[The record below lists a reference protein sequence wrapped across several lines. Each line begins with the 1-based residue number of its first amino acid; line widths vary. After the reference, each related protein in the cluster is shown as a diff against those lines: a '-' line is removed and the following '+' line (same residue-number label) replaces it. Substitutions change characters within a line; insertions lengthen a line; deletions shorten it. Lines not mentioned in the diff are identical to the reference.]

1 MMDFVLEA
9 WVSSII
15 EGKKLQWMMGKGE
28 PWQPG
33 EKLKLLFA
41 GYNGTRNT
49 GSDVRV
55 EEMLRQI
62 RRILGPENVDLS
74 MMTFNFDRSRGYFEG
89 TSQVRLPDIF
99 PPFLASEVPK
109 HHGVV
114 ACEGSMFK
122 SKFANAL
129 ATMMIGSLGIAA
141 AENKLSIGY
150 GAEAGHM
157 DPLVAKM
164 CGRYCRN
171 SLVITRNDESRK
183 ILRELG
189 VPTELGTDTAWTFE
203 PLGAEYG
210 QKALHD
216 VGWDGKTPVLVVC
229 PINPF
234 EWPVKASVAK
244 AALHSLAGAYK
255 DSHYRGPYFH
265 NAGPEANRANE
276 HYLSSIAKA
285 VAAFRQK
292 RSVFVIMAATERMD
306 ARACGRISEKL
317 GGVPV
322 LTSDD
327 YNMYQ
332 MVSILRA
339 CRMMVSSRY
348 HGIVTSMPAL
358 VASAGITMDERIRNL
373 MNERGHQEL
382 LMNVDDPDLEART
395 LAAIEILDRDG
406 ERIADGIA
414 RSVVRNLKLMARMG
428 VYFEEEVQRRYP
440 EFPNAARRM
449 ELGGLPAAD
458 ERGVEGIGGGV
469 RVGLVFELGIPDR
482 PDSHVIPGTDS
493 CQPGEERGQRCSSGT
508 SRRAGGPADRA
519 AVAGSGAGG
528 AGLSAATAAEKGRP
542 LRVAGA

>member
-15 EGKKLQWMMGKGE
+15 EGKKAQWMMGKRE

-55 EEMLRQI
+55 EEMLRQV

-99 PPFLASEVPK
+99 PPFLANEVPK

-129 ATMMIGSLGIAA
+129 TTMMIGSLGIAA

-183 ILRELG
+183 ILREMG
-189 VPTELGTDTAWTFE
+189 VPTEPGTDTAWTFE

-210 QKALHD
+210 QKALRD
-216 VGWDGKTPVLVVC
+216 VGWDGKMPVLVVC

-234 EWPVKASVAK
+234 EWPVKASMAK
-244 AALHSLAGAYK
+244 AALHSLTGAYK
-255 DSHYRGPYFH
+255 ESHYRGPYFH
-265 NAGPEANRANE
+265 HAGPEADRAYE
-276 HYLSSIAKA
+276 HYLSSIANA

-292 RSVFVIMAATERMD
+292 RNVFVIMAATERMD
-306 ARACGRISEKL
+306 ARPCRRISEKL
-317 GGVPV
+317 GGVPI
-322 LTSDD
+322 LTSED

-332 MVSILRA
+332 LVSILRA
-339 CRMMVSSRY
+339 CRLMVSSRY

-358 VASAGITMDERIRNL
+358 VASAGITMDERIANL
-373 MNERGHQEL
+373 MNERGHPEL
-382 LMNVDDPDLEART
+382 LMNVDDPELEERT
-395 LAAIEILDRDG
+395 LGAIEILDREG

-440 EFPNAARRM
+440 NFPTRRGQWSWEDYLPSM
-449 ELGGLPAAD
+449 SEGLL
-458 ERGVEGIGGGV
+458 
-469 RVGLVFELGIPDR
+469 GLV
-482 PDSHVIPGTDS
+482 
-493 CQPGEERGQRCSSGT
+493 
-508 SRRAGGPADRA
+508 A
-519 AVAGSGAGG
+519 AYG
-528 AGLSAATAAEKGRP
+528 
-542 LRVAGA
+542 

>member
-9 WVSSII
+9 WVSTII
-15 EGKKLQWMMGKGE
+15 EQKKVQWMLGKRQ

-33 EKLKLLFA
+33 EKLRLLFA

-55 EEMLRQI
+55 EEMLRQV
-62 RRILGPENVDLS
+62 RRILGPDNVDLS
-74 MMTFNFDRSRGYFEG
+74 MMTFNFDRSRGYFDG

-99 PPFLASEVPK
+99 PPFLANEVPR

-164 CGRYCRN
+164 CGRYCSN

-183 ILRELG
+183 ILRALG

-210 QKALHD
+210 QKALRD

-234 EWPVKASVAK
+234 EWPVKASVGKLAV
-244 AALHSLAGAYK
+244 HSLTGVYK
-255 DSHYRGPYFH
+255 ESHYRGPYFH
-265 NAGPEANRANE
+265 NSGPEADRAYE
-276 HYLSSIAKA
+276 HYLTSIANA
-285 VAAFRQK
+285 VAAFRRK
-292 RSVFVIMAATERMD
+292 KNVFVIMVATERMD
-306 ARACGRISEKL
+306 ARPCRKISEKL

-322 LTSDD
+322 LTSDEH
-327 YNMYQ
+327 NMYQ
-332 MVSILRA
+332 LVSILRA
-339 CRMMVSSRY
+339 CRLMVSSRY

-358 VASAGITMDERIRNL
+358 VPSAGITMDERIRNL

-382 LMNVDDPDLEART
+382 LMHVTDTDLEERT
-395 LAAIEILDRDG
+395 LAALEILERDG

-414 RSVVRNLKLMARMG
+414 RTVVRNLRLMARMG

-440 EFPNAARRM
+440 EFPTRRGEWSWEDYLPPMSEGLKQLVAAY
-449 ELGGLPAAD
+449 G
-458 ERGVEGIGGGV
+458 
-469 RVGLVFELGIPDR
+469 
-482 PDSHVIPGTDS
+482 
-493 CQPGEERGQRCSSGT
+493 
-508 SRRAGGPADRA
+508 
-519 AVAGSGAGG
+519 
-528 AGLSAATAAEKGRP
+528 
-542 LRVAGA
+542 

>member
-1 MMDFVLEA
+1 MMDLFLEA
-9 WVSSII
+9 WVSAII
-15 EGKKLQWMMGKGE
+15 EGKKVQWVMGKGQ

-33 EKLKLLFA
+33 QKLKLLFA

-55 EEMLRQI
+55 EEMLRQV

-74 MMTFNFDRSRGYFEG
+74 MMTFNFDRSRGYFDG

-99 PPFLASEVPK
+99 PPFLANEVPR

-141 AENKLSIGY
+141 AENKLSVGY

-164 CGRYCRN
+164 CGRYCKN
-171 SLVITRNDESRK
+171 SLVITRNEESRK

-210 QKALHD
+210 QKALRD

-244 AALHSLAGAYK
+244 AALHSVTGAYAA
-255 DSHYRGPYFH
+255 SHYRGPYFH
-265 NAGPEANRANE
+265 NAGPEADRAYE

-292 RSVFVIMAATERMD
+292 KNVFVIMVATERLD
-306 ARACGRISEKL
+306 ARPAKRISEML
-317 GGVPV
+317 GGVPI
-322 LTSDD
+322 LTSEEYD
-327 YNMYQ
+327 MYQ
-332 MVSILRA
+332 LVSILRA
-339 CRMMVSSRY
+339 CHMMVSSRY

-358 VASAGITMDERIRNL
+358 VPSAGITMDERIRNL
-373 MNERGHQEL
+373 MNERGHRDL
-382 LMNVDDPDLEART
+382 LMNVDDPDLAERT
-395 LAAIEILDRDG
+395 LAALEILDREG

-414 RSVVRNLKLMARMG
+414 RTVVRNLKLMARMG

-440 EFPNAARRM
+440 EFPTRKG
-449 ELGGLPAAD
+449 EWSWEDYLPSMS
-458 ERGVEGIGGGV
+458 
-469 RVGLVFELGIPDR
+469 VGLREL
-482 PDSHVIPGTDS
+482 V
-493 CQPGEERGQRCSSGT
+493 
-508 SRRAGGPADRA
+508 
-519 AVAGSGAGG
+519 GAY
-528 AGLSAATAAEKGRP
+528 S
-542 LRVAGA
+542 